1 MIGYVAGQI
10 LEHAEGRMLVVVGA
24 PESGVGYSVHV
35 PHSPDYGRF
44 LPGGRVVLYVHT
56 HVREDQ
62 LDLFGFASSEE
73 KELFLTLLSVNG
85 VGPKG
90 ALGILSGAEA
100 SQLLAAVMEGDTAFL
115 QRLPGVGKKTAERL
129 VLELGDVFRK
139 KLAAGLLG
147 GLKPSAP
154 PAGASGRAL
163 SAAVQQVAAASNE
176 RRELVEARQAL
187 MGLGFR
193 EPEVTPVL
201 RELLEKAGAAPQVEK
216 LIVAALQRLG

>member
-10 LEHAEGRMLVVVGA
+10 LEHADGRMIVVVGA
-24 PESGVGYSVHV
+24 SDSGVGYSVQV

-100 SQLLAAVMEGDTAFL
+100 SQLLAAVMEGDTVFL

-147 GLKPSAP
+147 ALKPSAGS
-154 PAGASGRAL
+154 ASASGRAL

-187 MGLGFR
+187 LGLGFR

>member
-10 LEHAEGRMLVVVGA
+10 LEHADGRMLVVVGA
-24 PESGVGYSVHV
+24 PDSGVGYSVHV

-147 GLKPSAP
+147 GLKPSA
-154 PAGASGRAL
+154 GSASGRVL

>member
-10 LEHAEGRMLVVVGA
+10 LEHADGRMIVVVGA
-24 PESGVGYSVHV
+24 SDSGVGYSVQV

-73 KELFLTLLSVNG
+73 KEMFLTLLSVNG

-147 GLKPSAP
+147 GLKPSS
-154 PAGASGRAL
+154 GSASGRVL
-163 SAAVQQVAAASNE
+163 SAAVQQVAVASNE

>member
-1 MIGYVAGQI
+1 
-10 LEHAEGRMLVVVGA
+10 MLVVVGA

-147 GLKPSAP
+147 GLKPSAA